1 MFLFATS
8 TVGEKEA
15 ALVAEE
21 ILIRIDAVISV
32 RLWIGSLLF
41 YLKISITILG
51 KFC

>member
-21 ILIRIDAVISV
+21 ILIRIDAVIEI
-32 RLWIGSLLF
+32 REEICGLMTWTTLN
-41 YLKISITILG
+41 TH
-51 KFC
+51 

>member
-21 ILIRIDAVISV
+21 ILIRIDAVINV
-32 RLWIGSLLF
+32 MLWIGSVVLF
-41 YLKISITILG
+41 KNSITILG

>member
-21 ILIRIDAVISV
+21 ILIRIDAVINV
-32 RLWIGSLLF
+32 RLWIGSLSF
-41 YLKISITILG
+41 YLKIFITILG

>member
-21 ILIRIDAVISV
+21 ILIRIDAVINVS
-32 RLWIGSLLF
+32 LWIGSLSF